1 MKRLKIL
8 IIIGHGG
15 NDVGAVGNGL
25 REVDCNYQIA
35 WSMYN
40 FMKPY
45 ADIYI
50 ESNNLPLG
58 DEVGLV
64 NSGKYDLVISIH
76 NNAGGGNGWE
86 GYHYRADQK
95 GIAWL
100 KAIESE
106 VVKLGQQ
113 SRGIKDGSGLRII
126 NSVRPTSILLEGFFL
141 DNKDDMKDFDE
152 KWEQERLGQAY
163 AKGTLNYLGINY
175 TSTPTPSPSGK
186 MYRVITGSFKE
197 RKNAENRL
205 QELKNKGFDSFIE
218 VK

>member
-1 MKRLKIL
+1 MNKLKIL

-15 NDVGAVGNGL
+15 NDIGASANGL
-25 REVDCNYQIA
+25 REVDCNVNIA
-35 WSMYN
+35 YAMFN

-45 ADIYI
+45 ADVYI
-50 ESNNLPLG
+50 EHTNLPLN
-58 DEVGLV
+58 DEILLV
-64 NSGKYDLVISIH
+64 NSGRYDLVISIH

-86 GYHYRADQK
+86 GYHYGADQK
-95 GIAWL
+95 GITWL

-106 VVKLGQQ
+106 VIKLGQQ

-163 AKGTLNYLGINY
+163 AKGTLNYLGIKYN
-175 TSTPTPSPSGK
+175 TTPTPSPSGK

-197 RKNAENRL
+197 KSNADNRVK
-205 QELKNKGFDSFIE
+205 ELKSKGFDSFIE
-218 VK
+218 IK